1 MQLFFSRLFAFI
13 VLFSFLLNSHQLQA
27 KIPDTNDDIGLKR
40 YDLKSA
46 ETLIQNELIKQ
57 ITVTNIIK
65 NNAPYKVSVE
75 PGNIGGGTAIDTLS
89 FESNA
94 APSSVARAAPRK
106 SAPVARG
113 ASSTN
118 LREKGVDEADLVKT
132 DGRYLFSLGSLG
144 KNQGLRIYDT
154 RHQGKR
160 LKQVSALGF
169 EKGTTL
175 KGIYLLAAQKK
186 LVVIA
191 QTYQN
196 YVKQQSTKRKLRYRH
211 WGGNTR
217 LIFIDIRNKYKPRI
231 IRQANLEGSP
241 RSNYRIGNQLY
252 VVLNSYSFRLPPT
265 YKTIT
270 SNQPIS
276 QQQYQNE
283 KQRLIN
289 TIKAWRIEQ
298 QLPQYNERGKHGTH
312 SLIKNGNFYVNIND
326 IRSFS
331 LSVAVAIDLNAAQFK
346 ADGIAYFGSPETV
359 YVTPKSMYLTSRFYN
374 NTIKPYA
381 LDKKAFPPQYPK
393 TLVHKFAL
401 KSGQFNY
408 RGSGMV
414 LGNLGWNQMSTFQL
428 DEDQQGN
435 LRIVTSNWN
444 AANKKNPSNDPAT
457 RSPVILT
464 ALGEQHGKLVTLS
477 RLPNRYYPQPL
488 GKKGESLY
496 GARLF
501 DNYAYF
507 VTFRRT
513 DPLYVIDMR
522 NPRAMK
528 VAGKLII
535 PGFSDYL
542 HPIDN
547 GLLLGIGKEIEVL
560 KNGRTGRSKGLK
572 LSLFDIRNPA
582 HPREV
587 SKIIIGNQTSNTQ
600 VSRNHHALTTLK
612 VGNSGIT
619 RLLMP
624 ATIYDKKNTRNIAG
638 LHRFEVDSKLKKI
651 THLGKINALTN
662 KQKQWYWN
670 YNDRSIMIGERVFYF
685 HQGKFQEAPWR

>member
-1 MQLFFSRLFAFI
+1 MQLIFSRI
-13 VLFSFLLNSHQLQA
+13 FSFSILLSFVLSSQLQA
-27 KIPDTNDDIGLKR
+27 KTSTTNNGIGLNR
-40 YDLKSA
+40 YNLKAA
-46 ETLIQNELIKQ
+46 EVLIQNELIKQ

-75 PGNIGGGTAIDTLS
+75 PGRMGGGTAVDTLS
-89 FESNA
+89 FEAKA
-94 APSSVARAAPRK
+94 APRRVAHAALRK
-106 SAPVARG
+106 SAPIARG

-118 LREKGVDEADLVKT
+118 VREKGVDEADLVKT

-154 RHQGKR
+154 RHQGSK
-160 LKQVSALGF
+160 LKQISALGF
-169 EKGTTL
+169 EKNMTL
-175 KGIYLLAAQKK
+175 KGIYLLGAQQK
-186 LVVIA
+186 LVIIA

-196 YVKQQSTKRKLRYRH
+196 YVNQKSTKRKFRH
-211 WGGNTR
+211 HRWGGNTR

-231 IRQANLEGSP
+231 TRQANLEGSP
-241 RSNYRIGNQLY
+241 RSNYRIDNQLY
-252 VVLNSYSFRLPPT
+252 VVLNSYSFSLPPT

-270 SNQPIS
+270 SNKPIT

-289 TIKAWRIEQ
+289 TIKAWHIDT

-312 SLIKNGNFYVNIND
+312 SLIKNGNFYININD

-331 LSVAVAIDLNAAQFK
+331 LSVAVAIDLNATQFK

-359 YVTPKSMYLTSRFYN
+359 YVTPNSMYLTSHFYN

-381 LDKKAFPPQYPK
+381 LDTNVFPRQYPK
-393 TLVHKFAL
+393 TLIHKFAL
-401 KSGQFNY
+401 KSGQFDY
-408 RGSGMV
+408 RGSGIV

-428 DEDQQGN
+428 DEDKQGN
-435 LRIVTSNWN
+435 LRVVTSNWN
-444 AANKKNPSNDPAT
+444 AANKKNKSNDPAT

-501 DNYAYF
+501 DDYAYF

-522 NPRAMK
+522 NPRSMK
-528 VAGKLII
+528 LAGKLVI

-560 KNGRTGRSKGLK
+560 KNGQTGRSKGLK

-582 HPREV
+582 RPREI

-612 VGNSGIT
+612 VGNSSIT
-619 RLLMP
+619 RLLIP
-624 ATIYDKKNTRNIAG
+624 ATIYDKDNRRNIAG
-638 LHRFEVDSKLKKI
+638 LHRFEIDSRHKKI

-662 KQKQWYWN
+662 NKNQWYWN

>member
-1 MQLFFSRLFAFI
+1 M
-13 VLFSFLLNSHQLQA
+13 
-27 KIPDTNDDIGLKR
+27 
-40 YDLKSA
+40 
-46 ETLIQNELIKQ
+46 
-57 ITVTNIIK
+57 
-65 NNAPYKVSVE
+65 
-75 PGNIGGGTAIDTLS
+75 
-89 FESNA
+89 
-94 APSSVARAAPRK
+94 
-106 SAPVARG
+106 
-113 ASSTN
+113 
-118 LREKGVDEADLVKT
+118 
-132 DGRYLFSLGSLG
+132 
-144 KNQGLRIYDT
+144 
-154 RHQGKR
+154 
-160 LKQVSALGF
+160 
-169 EKGTTL
+169 TL
-175 KGIYLLAAQKK
+175 KGIYLLAAQQK

-191 QTYQN
+191 QTYRN
-196 YVKQQSTKRKLRYRH
+196 YVSQKVSQSTKRKIRRH
-211 WGGNTR
+211 NWGGNTR

-231 IRQANLEGSP
+231 TRQANLEGSP

-252 VVLNSYSFRLPPT
+252 VVLNSYSFSLPPT

-270 SNQPIS
+270 SNKPIT

-289 TIKAWRIEQ
+289 NIKAWRINQ

-331 LSVAVAIDLNAAQFK
+331 LTVSVAIDLNAAQFK

-359 YVTPKSMYLTSRFYN
+359 YVTPKSMYLTSRFYSN
-374 NTIKPYA
+374 NKGYS
-381 LDKKAFPPQYPK
+381 LDTNTFPRQYPK
-393 TLVHKFAL
+393 TLIHKFAL
-401 KSGQFNY
+401 KSGQFDY
-408 RGSGMV
+408 RGSGVV

-428 DEDQQGN
+428 DEDKQGN

-444 AANKKNPSNDPAT
+444 AANKKNKSNDPAT

-501 DNYAYF
+501 DDYAYF

-522 NPRAMK
+522 NPRSMK
-528 VAGKLII
+528 VAGELVI

-560 KNGRTGRSKGLK
+560 KDGQTGRSKGIK

-582 HPREV
+582 RPREI

-624 ATIYDKKNTRNIAG
+624 ATIYDKDNRRSIAG
-638 LHRFEVDSKLKKI
+638 LHRFEIDSRHKKI

-662 KQKQWYWN
+662 NKNQWYWN

-685 HQGKFQEAPWR
+685 HQGKFQEAPWRG